1 MEVLMN
7 SLPTLRAA
15 LARLALVLAVTTVLA
30 APASA
35 QDAPATLSQAVREA
49 LTLQPPDS
57 VLNRFMAELES
68 GEYTYRVD
76 LDSLTAMGMALM
88 QEGETE
94 KGVAVMGIASAAA
107 QFQATAM
114 FPEELRRAMEAPPE
128 EAAEAEPSN
137 SGPVGVEDPDVDLG
151 PARDDLERF
160 HGLYANPEEGP
171 NRAVFL
177 MTGCRGRLE
186 AGAMWGDV
194 APWEMRSEGDT
205 EFYWPGS
212 SFAQPF
218 RIEITVGPDGR
229 GRTIHHDM
237 DFVSTPLERIGEL
250 PREFVPRCERGR

>member
-1 MEVLMN
+1 MN
-7 SLPTLRAA
+7 PLPALRAA
-15 LARLALVLAVTTVLA
+15 SARLVLVLAATAILA
-30 APASA
+30 APGSA

-49 LTLQPPDS
+49 LTRQHPDT
-57 VLNRFMAELES
+57 VMNRFMSELQA
-68 GEYTYRVD
+68 GEYTYRLD
-76 LDSLTAMGMALM
+76 LDSLSAMGITFM

-107 QFQATAM
+107 QIQAAALL
-114 FPEELRRAMEAPPE
+114 PEEVRRALEAPPE
-128 EAAEAEPSN
+128 EVAEAESA
-137 SGPVGVEDPDVDLG
+137 SAEPVGVEDPDVDLG

-160 HGLYANPEEGP
+160 HGLYANPEQGP
-171 NRAVFL
+171 ERAVFV

-194 APWEMRSEGDT
+194 APWEMRSEGDA

-229 GRTIHHDM
+229 GQTIHHDM
-237 DFVSTPLERIGEL
+237 DFVSSPLERIGEL

>member
-1 MEVLMN
+1 MN
-7 SLPTLRAA
+7 PLPALRTAV
-15 LARLALVLAVTTVLA
+15 ARLALVLAVTTVLA
-30 APASA
+30 TPGSA
-35 QDAPATLSQAVREA
+35 QDAPATLSQAEEA
-49 LTLQPPDS
+49 LTRQHPDS
-57 VLNRFMAELES
+57 VMNRFMAELQS

-76 LDSLTAMGMALM
+76 LDSLSAMGIAFM
-88 QEGETE
+88 QGGETE
-94 KGVAVMGIASAAA
+94 KGMAVMGIASAAA
-107 QFQATAM
+107 QIQAADM
-114 FPEELRRAMEAPPE
+114 FPEEVRRAMEAPSQ
-128 EAAEAEPSN
+128 EATEAESPSAE
-137 SGPVGVEDPDVDLG
+137 PVGAEDPNVDLG

-160 HGLYANPEEGP
+160 HGLYANPEQGP
-171 NRAVFL
+171 ERAVFL

-229 GRTIHHDM
+229 GQTIHHDM